1 MSASVLTT
9 VPGSLRGPED
19 TDALA
24 IADHAPPPFSRLF
37 NEPSKIRTL
46 FTLPYSPSA
55 GELFTGHSSAS
66 IIEHGGCQDSLL
78 GSSSKGLNLGFKL
91 EVIDE
96 E

>member
-1 MSASVLTT
+1 MSALVLTT
-9 VPGSLRGPED
+9 VPGSPRGPED
-19 TDALA
+19 TGALA

-37 NEPSKIRTL
+37 NEPSKICTL
-46 FTLPYSPSA
+46 FALPCSPSA

-66 IIEHGGCQDSLL
+66 IIEHAGCQDSLL